1 MKYPDSRILV
11 FAKAPVPGTVKT
23 RLEPLLGADGA
34 ASLHSSLV
42 VTCLDMLSRSRLC
55 PVELWCTPDSSDP
68 FFQQCQQRFQVPLMQ
83 QSSGDLGDR
92 MAGALDS
99 ALAESGA
106 VVLVGTD
113 CPGMTISDLD
123 EALEML
129 ACDKQVVLGPALDG
143 GYYLVGMR
151 RPQPFIFSQIPWSTP
166 DVFNITR
173 DRLDKAGISWHS
185 LPVRRDLD
193 RPEDFHAYN
202 ETDGLPG
209 SPTTRVTKRAG
220 AELLS

>member
-1 MKYPDSRILV
+1 MKFLDSRILV
-11 FAKAPVPGTVKT
+11 FAKAPVPGRVKT
-23 RLEPLLGADGA
+23 RLAPLLGAEGA
-34 ASLHSSLV
+34 ASLYSSLV
-42 VTCLDMLSRSRLC
+42 VRCLDMLTSSRLC
-55 PVELWCTPDSSDP
+55 PVELWCAPDSSDP
-68 FFQQCQQRFQVPLMQ
+68 FFQDCQQRFQVPLMQ

-92 MAGALDS
+92 MAGALDT
-99 ALAESGA
+99 ALAESGSA
-106 VVLVGTD
+106 VLVGTD

-129 ACDKQVVLGPALDG
+129 AHGKQVVLGPALDG

-173 DRLDKAGISWHS
+173 GRLDKTDISWHS

-193 RPEDFHAYN
+193 RPEDYKVYN
-202 ETDGLPG
+202 ETNGLPG
-209 SPTTRVTKRAG
+209 SPHTKVTKRTG
-220 AELLS
+220 AELLP

>member
-34 ASLHSSLV
+34 ALLYSSLV
-42 VTCLDMLSRSRLC
+42 MTCLDMLTESRLC
-55 PVELWCTPDSSDP
+55 PVELWCAPDSRHP
-68 FFQQCQQRFQVPLMQ
+68 FFQQCQQRFQVPLKQ

-92 MAGALDS
+92 MAGALD
-99 ALAESGA
+99 ATLAETSA
-106 VVLVGTD
+106 AVLVGTD

-129 ACDKQVVLGPALDG
+129 AREKQVVLGPALDG

-151 RPQPFIFSQIPWSTP
+151 RPQPFMFSQVPWSTP

-173 DRLDKAGISWHS
+173 DRLDRAGISWHS

-193 RPEDFHAYN
+193 RPEDFHAYD
-202 ETDGLPG
+202 ETNDLPG
-209 SPTTRVTKRAG
+209 RTHTKSTKRAG